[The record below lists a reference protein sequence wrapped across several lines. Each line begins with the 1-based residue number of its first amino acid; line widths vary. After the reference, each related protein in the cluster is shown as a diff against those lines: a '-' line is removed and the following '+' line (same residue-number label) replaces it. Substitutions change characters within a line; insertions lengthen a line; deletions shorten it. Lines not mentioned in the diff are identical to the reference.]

1 LIVSPALF
9 WTLPTGLLAGAA
21 AAGGIGLINAIGNLG
36 GFVAPNLRA
45 WLDVVFGFSGAGLI
59 GLGIV
64 NLIGACLYAVA
75 PRKLTSGET
84 SR

>member
-1 LIVSPALF
+1 MLRRLIEFSLSQRMLVLVLAA
-9 WTLPTGLLAGAA
+9 LLAGAA

-45 WLDVVFGFSGAGLI
+45 WLDVAFAPGAGLI

-64 NLIGACLYAVA
+64 NMIGASLFSIA
-75 PRKLTSGET
+75 PRKQ
-84 SR
+84 